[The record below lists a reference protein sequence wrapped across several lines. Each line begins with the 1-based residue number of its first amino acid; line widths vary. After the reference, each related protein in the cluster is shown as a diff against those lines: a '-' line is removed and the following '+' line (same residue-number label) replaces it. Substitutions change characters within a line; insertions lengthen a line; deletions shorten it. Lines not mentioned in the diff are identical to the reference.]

1 MSMDHP
7 TTNVDDDSD
16 DNLSLFQTIVNNDEV
31 SLMIEDLEEKNQ
43 QELDGVMLR
52 LGVDAENIPLLL
64 EELRELEQ
72 LKDDG

>member
-72 LKDDG
+72 LKNDG